1 VQVVS
6 ACMVLCAPGG
16 KIPKDLT
23 WNAGK
28 KFMGNVDGFLKSLTA
43 FDKDNTPENCVAAV
57 ERDYLSNPNFNADYI
72 RSKSGAA
79 AGLCGWVV
87 NICKYFRIYQVVA
100 PKRAALGEANK
111 KLDGANKKLTGIRAK
126 VKELN
131 DRVALLEEG
140 LYKATEDKNSAI
152 AQAEKTGRKASLAD
166 RLINGLS
173 GENKRWNETIRM
185 LEAKEGRLTGDSL
198 LAAAFVSYVGPF
210 NMQFRSGL
218 VNDKWIPDLIARK
231 IPMSDG
237 IKPLDLLTD
246 DSAKARWANE
256 GLPTDPLSVEN
267 GAIMTNASR
276 WALMIDPQLQGIK
289 WIKNRE
295 EPNGLI
301 IIQQSQP
308 KYIDKVINAIENG
321 LPLMIENL
329 PGDIDAVMDPVVGKM
344 TIRRGRNVVIKI
356 GDNEVEYNPEFRLYL
371 QTKLANPHYK
381 PEIAAQTT
389 LVNFCVT
396 EKGLEDQ
403 LLALVVDHERQD
415 LQEQASQLVRQLAE
429 YTITLK
435 ELEDNLLFRLANA
448 QGDILENI
456 ELIENLEETKRTATD
471 IEEKVKLAKVTEVSI
486 GKAREVYRP
495 VATRGSLVYFLIDNL
510 NQLDRVYHYSMANY
524 VYILNKGMDVTAGG
538 KDESK
543 VAEKERIGEEV
554 PIEKRVE
561 LLIETTC
568 YTSFSYVAQGLF
580 ERHKL
585 IVATQLCM
593 QILRGRGELQHVK
606 FDFLLRGPK
615 VVGVDNPIA
624 EWVAD
629 GVWASVQ
636 ALKELDDYASLPDDL
651 VGSAKR
657 WREWVELERPED
669 EALPG
674 DWKRMS
680 EFDRLLLF
688 RALRPDRLTA
698 AMAKF
703 VTNVIGSRYV
713 SSAAFDL
720 ERSFADASPATPM
733 FIFLSPG
740 VDVAAAVEGMGRK
753 MGMTA
758 DVGKYA
764 SVSLGQ
770 GQEPIAMNFLNN
782 AHKNGGWVLL
792 QNIHLTIDWTA
803 GALEK
808 KVDKLAEGAHPEF
821 RLFLSAEPPPI
832 LERGLPISL
841 LQNSI
846 KLTNEPPE
854 GLQANL
860 RRAYA
865 NFSEEIMESCA
876 KQAEFRSIIFAL
888 SYFHAALLER
898 KKFGVGNMPG
908 ARAGIGWNMNY
919 PFNTGDLLCCGQIA
933 NNYLENNSKV
943 PWDDLRY
950 MFGEIMY
957 GGHIVEDWDRRLA
970 NAYLHRF
977 FNDQLIEGMEMFPS
991 FYTPPNT
998 MSHKGVMG
1006 YIGDSMPA
1014 ETPLAFGLH
1023 PNAEIGFKLR
1033 EADAFCISLLQMQP
1047 REAGGEGGLSTEE
1060 KAKMVLDDVMDR
1072 LPDRYDMEEIRGKI
1086 DEYTP
1091 YVMVAIQESERMNVL
1106 LTEMKRSLL
1115 ELDLGL
1121 KGDLTMTDPMER
1133 LMFSLASD
1141 QVPASWRLLA
1151 YPSLRAL
1158 GSWLVNLLQRCE
1170 QLNGWTADLA
1180 VPKVVWL
1187 SGLFNPQSFLTAVMQ
1202 TTARRNDWPLDKTVI
1217 LTEVTKKTPEQVD
1230 APSRDGAFIHGLTLE
1245 GARWDDKTGVLDDSK
1260 PKELFCLMPV
1270 ILVKAVT
1277 VDKAEQKDAY
1287 QCPVYAT
1294 EARFREEIFTAQL
1307 KSKHSWIKWTL
1318 AGVCM
1323 FLDCVV

>member
-1 VQVVS
+1 
-6 ACMVLCAPGG
+6 
-16 KIPKDLT
+16 
-23 WNAGK
+23 
-28 KFMGNVDGFLKSLTA
+28 MGNVDGFLKSLIG

-79 AGLCGWVV
+79 AGLCSWVV

-100 PKRAALGEANK
+100 PKRAALAEANK
-111 KLDGANKKLTGIRAK
+111 KLDGANKKLSGIRAK

-131 DRVALLEEG
+131 DKVALLEEG
-140 LYKATEDKNSAI
+140 LFKATEDKNNAI

-173 GENKRWNETIRM
+173 GENKRWNETINM
-185 LEAKEGRLTGDSL
+185 LAAKEGRLTGDVL

-210 NMQFRSGL
+210 NMQFRSQL
-218 VNDKWIPDLIARK
+218 VNEKWLPDLIARK
-231 IPMSDG
+231 IPMSEG

-276 WALMIDPQLQGIK
+276 WSLMIDPQLQGIK

-295 EPNGLI
+295 EPNGLV

-321 LPLMIENL
+321 LPLLIENL
-329 PGDIDAVMDPVVGKM
+329 PADIDAVMDPVVGKM
-344 TIRRGRNVVIKI
+344 TLRRGRNVVIKI
-356 GDNEVEYNPEFRLYL
+356 GDNEVEYNPAFRLYL

-403 LLALVVDHERQD
+403 LLALVVDHERPD

-471 IEEKVKLAKVTEVSI
+471 IEEKVKLARSTEVSI
-486 GKAREVYRP
+486 AKAREVYRP

-510 NQLDRVYHYSMANY
+510 NSLDRVYHYSMANY
-524 VYILNKGMDVTAGG
+524 VYILNKGMDLTAGG

-543 VAEKERIGEEV
+543 VPENERLGEEV
-554 PIEKRVE
+554 PLEKRVE

-568 YTSFSYVAQGLF
+568 FTSFSYVAQGLF

-593 QILRGRGELQHVK
+593 QILRGRGELSHVK

-615 VVGVDNPIA
+615 VLGKDNPIS
-624 EWVAD
+624 EWVND

-698 AMAKF
+698 AMGKF
-703 VTNVIGSRYV
+703 VTNVIGGRYV
-713 SSAAFDL
+713 TSQPFDL

-753 MGMTA
+753 VGMTA

-770 GQEPIAMNFLNN
+770 GQEPIAMNCLNN

-792 QNIHLTIDWTA
+792 QNIHLTIDWTS
-803 GALEK
+803 GPLEK

-860 RRAYA
+860 RRAYN

-898 KKFGVGNMPG
+898 KKFGVGNLPG

-977 FNDQLIEGMEMFPS
+977 FNDSLIEGMEMFPG

-998 MSHKGVMG
+998 MSHKGVLG
-1006 YIGDSMPA
+1006 YIADSMPP

-1033 EADAFCISLLQMQP
+1033 EADAFCSSLLLLQP
-1047 REAGGEGGLSTEE
+1047 REAGGEGGMSTEE
-1060 KAKMVLDDVMDR
+1060 KAKMVLDDLMER
-1072 LPDRYDMEEIRGKI
+1072 LPERYDMEEIRGKI
-1086 DEYTP
+1086 DEYSP

-1106 LTEMKRSLL
+1106 LTEMRRSLM

-1121 KGDLTMTDPMER
+1121 KGDLTMTDPMEQ
-1133 LMFSLASD
+1133 LMKALAAD
-1141 QVPASWRLLA
+1141 AVPGSWRLLA

-1170 QLNGWTADLA
+1170 QLTNWTADLA

-1245 GARWDDKTGVLDDSK
+1245 GARWDDKAGVLDDSK
-1260 PKELFCLMPV
+1260 PKELNCLMPV

-1277 VDKAEQKDAY
+1277 VDKAELKDAY

-1323 FLDCVV
+1323 FLDWAS